1 LGAEREKLAGQKG
14 GGGYGKREVHK
25 AFMVRTHGV
34 IFSVQYPWHTEK
46 HKFQSALNREPPA
59 G

>member
-1 LGAEREKLAGQKG
+1 LLGKKG

-25 AFMVRTHGV
+25 AFMVRTHRV
-34 IFSVQYPWHTEK
+34 IFYVQYPWHTEK